1 MHPTGYIVVFLA
13 AGIAGTLNAIAGG
26 GSFISFPTL
35 LFLGMPPVQA
45 NATNTVGLWPGLAA
59 SGAAYL
65 RLLKVPARLLAP
77 LLATALAGGFLGGL
91 LLIKTPQQTFEHLIP
106 WLLLA
111 ASLLFTFGNRIRA
124 MAGHTATVHDL
135 HSLSLPSILLFSLI
149 NLAAGVYAGYF
160 GGGIGFVVLAMLT
173 AIGMSDVHN
182 MNALRTVLA
191 AAMNAAAVVTFIV
204 AGAVYWPQC
213 LVMIAGALSG
223 GWFGAKFAQ
232 RADPKKM
239 RHVIIALGVALT
251 LYFFVTVYG
260 RYV

>member
-1 MHPTGYIVVFLA
+1 LHPSHYIAIFLA
-13 AGIAGTLNAIAGG
+13 AAIAGTLNAIAGG

-35 LFLGMPPVQA
+35 LFVGIPPIQA

-65 RLLKVPARLLAP
+65 RLLKVPAKLLAP
-77 LLATALAGGFLGGL
+77 LLFTSLAGGLAGGL
-91 LLIKTPQQTFEHLIP
+91 LLVKTPQHTFEHLIP

-111 ASLLFTFGNRIRA
+111 ATLLFTFGPRIRA
-124 MAGHTATVHDL
+124 MAGHKATVDDL
-135 HSLSLPSILLFSLI
+135 HALSMTNILLFSVV
-149 NLAAGVYAGYF
+149 NLVAGLYAGYF

-191 AAMNAAAVVTFIV
+191 ASMNAAAVVTFIV

-239 RHVIIALGVALT
+239 RYVVMAIGVVMTA
-251 LYFFVTVYG
+251 YFFVSVYG
-260 RYV
+260 RSV

>member
-1 MHPTGYIVVFLA
+1 MHPIGYLVVFVA
-13 AGIAGTLNAIAGG
+13 AAIAGTLNAIAGG

-35 LFLGMPPVQA
+35 LFLGMPAVQA

-65 RLLKVPARLLAP
+65 RLLKVPAKLLVP
-77 LLATALAGGFLGGL
+77 LLATALGGGL
-91 LLIKTPQQTFEHLIP
+91 VGGVLLIKTPQQTFEHLIP

-111 ASLLFTFGNRIRA
+111 ATLLFAFGNRIRA
-124 MAGHTATVHDL
+124 MAGHSTNVHDL
-135 HSLSLPSILLFSLI
+135 RALSFPSILLFSFL
-149 NLAAGVYAGYF
+149 NLLAGVYAGYF

-232 RADPKKM
+232 RTDPKKM
-239 RHVIIALGVALT
+239 RYAIIAIGVTLT
-251 LYFFVTVYG
+251 IYFFVTVYG